1 MNNDI
6 NITELSKPESYLPKS
21 LLNNKTKTLENDKDL
36 DIKSKLLPDTVS
48 VQIPLEIVRTLNLQ
62 DMQNNTDQQK
72 KRVGRPSKKPP
83 PFIPTTRGI
92 LSEPASSDDNR
103 VEFVFQSS
111 YIFKQLAAIYR
122 HMNAHEIEF
131 KFNLDSLTTCVVDRD
146 KVSVTF
152 MEINVKN
159 AISYFC
165 KEPTSIGIRR
175 KRLEEVFVSNNKKST
190 PPAIFEVK
198 QDSHRSYLYITLTET
213 EYDTTD
219 TLPVELIQPPELDP
233 ILSVEPDW
241 NSYPLIITLP
251 SAMLKEFVNCTRDQ
265 TVTLNFEKTG
275 DNNIS
280 MSLYSEHK
288 LLRKKE
294 FKNEGKIKLE
304 SKLSEEIISVAI
316 GVYNAKPM
324 ISSRLTENI
333 TIAIDSKRPIMFM
346 YESNIF
352 TFKQYIN
359 LSNLQSYSF

>member
-6 NITELSKPESYLPKS
+6 VVSEAYNPEVFLPKS
-21 LLNNKTKTLENDKDL
+21 ISNNRSRVVDQDNEPEQKNIT
-36 DIKSKLLPDTVS
+36 LPDTVS
-48 VQIPLEIVRTLNLQ
+48 VQIPLEFVRNLNLH
-62 DMQNNTDQQK
+62 DMQNNSDQQK

-83 PFIPTTRGI
+83 PFVPTTRGI
-92 LSEPASSDDNR
+92 LQEPSTSEDNR
-103 VEFVFQSS
+103 VEFIFQSS

-131 KFNLDSLTTCVVDRD
+131 RFDPDSLKTCVVDRD
-146 KVSVTF
+146 KASVTF
-152 MEINVKN
+152 MDINVEN
-159 AISYFC
+159 AISYYC
-165 KEPTSIGIRR
+165 KEPTVIGVRR

-190 PPAIFEVK
+190 PPAIFEIK
-198 QDSHRSYLYITLTET
+198 QDTYRSILYITLTET

-233 ILSVEPDW
+233 SLSEEPDW
-241 NSYPLIITLP
+241 RSYPLIITLP
-251 SAMLKEFVNCTRDQ
+251 SSMLKEFVNCTRDQ

-275 DNNIS
+275 DDNIS

-304 SKLSEEIISVAI
+304 SKLTDDIISVAI

-333 TIAIDSKRPIMFM
+333 TIAIDAKRPLMFM

-352 TFKQYIN
+352 TFKQFIN
-359 LSNLQSYSF
+359 LTNLQSSSF